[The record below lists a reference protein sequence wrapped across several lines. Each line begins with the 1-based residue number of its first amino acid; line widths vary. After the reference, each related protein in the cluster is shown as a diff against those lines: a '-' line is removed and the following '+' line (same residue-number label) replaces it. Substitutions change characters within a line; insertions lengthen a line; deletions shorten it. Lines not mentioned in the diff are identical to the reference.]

1 MRFDDHFLDELKTR
15 LRPSDVI
22 GKSVKLRRQG
32 REYAGLSPFTKEK
45 SPSFFVN
52 DDKGFY
58 HCFSSGKHGDIISY
72 LQETERLT
80 FTEAVER
87 LAAEAGMALPEPD
100 ARAAQE
106 DKKRAGL
113 GDWMELAS
121 AWFESELRRPVGQAA
136 RDYLARRA
144 LPEDQWSRFR
154 IGFSPNNRTGL
165 KDYLIA
171 KGAKPAEL
179 VDAGL
184 LIAPE
189 DGGAPYDRFRDRII
203 FPITD
208 TRGRVVSFGGRAMDP
223 AARAKYLNGPETT
236 LFHKGRLLYG
246 LYEARKLLH
255 AAQAAAPTEQT
266 PMLVVEGYMD
276 VIACQRAGLPA
287 VAPMGTAMTEEQMEV
302 LWRLHPEPT
311 LSFDGD
317 KAGQRAAARAIDRAL
332 PLLKPGRSFKFSI
345 VTGGKDPDDVLR
357 EQGAAAL
364 KSQLT
369 QTTPFV
375 EALFNRERDLEPLD
389 TPERKAGLKQRLR
402 AAAGTIADKDLAAA
416 YRDDLYAKLDA
427 LFPKPAFGGG
437 QEGGQ
442 RNAPKRGGQSRFFKG
457 NPDTY
462 DAPVNEFVPYS
473 AGSKDPAKVFR
484 NVVPGAKE
492 RALYTL
498 KPFHAAVAI
507 AALDHPAWARPY
519 DEAIERIGFGDPRLA
534 PLATELFDALSE
546 GIGDDTPFRAIL
558 DRKGLGGQVAEV
570 ERVASGIGAPFLDP
584 QMDPHRAK
592 TLWSAC
598 YEALVEIGD
607 SERALDS
614 LRREAVTAG
623 TLSATRD
630 LRTRIGVLE
639 RQISGL
645 EFWEAPATTV
655 KIT

>member
-1 MRFDDHFLDELKTR
+1 VEPVPHR
-15 LRPSDVI
+15 L
-22 GKSVKLRRQG
+22 
-32 REYAGLSPFTKEK
+32 
-45 SPSFFVN
+45 
-52 DDKGFY
+52 
-58 HCFSSGKHGDIISY
+58 
-72 LQETERLT
+72 
-80 FTEAVER
+80 
-87 LAAEAGMALPEPD
+87 LAQQPH
-100 ARAAQE
+100 
-106 DKKRAGL
+106 
-113 GDWMELAS
+113 
-121 AWFESELRRPVGQAA
+121 
-136 RDYLARRA
+136 
-144 LPEDQWSRFR
+144 
-154 IGFSPNNRTGL
+154 GL

-332 PLLKPGRSFKFSI
+332 PLLKPGRSFKFSM
-345 VTGGKDPDDVLR
+345 VVGGKDPDDVLR

-375 EALFNRERDLEPLD
+375 EALFARERDLEPLD

-437 QEGGQ
+437 GSSGSNGSWGDGGG
-442 RNAPKRGGQSRFFKG
+442 RP
-457 NPDTY
+457 
-462 DAPVNEFVPYS
+462 FVPR
-473 AGSKDPAKVFR
+473 GQWKGGRDRGPPDPGIRGVA
-484 NVVPGAKE
+484 
-492 RALYTL
+492 RAEIGTRLN
-498 KPFHAAVAI
+498 PFHAAVAV
-507 AALDHPAWARPY
+507 AALRHPAWARPY

-534 PLATELFDALSE
+534 PLAVELFEALADEIS
-546 GIGDDTPFRAIL
+546 DDVPFRDIL
-558 DRKGLGGQVAEV
+558 TRKGLGPQLAEA
-570 ERVASGIGAPFLDP
+570 ERVASAIPAPFLDEK
-584 QMDPHRAK
+584 MDAHRARA
-592 TLWSAC
+592 LWSRLLRGPGRDRRQRTRPGGPAPRGRHRRHPGRH
-598 YEALVEIGD
+598 ARPAHAD
-607 SERALDS
+607 RRAGAPDQRAGVLGSAADRRWRS
-614 LRREAVTAG
+614 PYPSSQHEFRFPGEGRGPDPSGAFGSDRANGRRQLAVARGFDLGPGLRRGDGVIGLASRRDRPTRGFALRSPAASTPASIPSCG
-623 TLSATRD
+623 AQGSAQLR
-630 LRTRIGVLE
+630 LRRPRTRQE
-639 RQISGL
+639 SCSRTS
-645 EFWEAPATTV
+645 P
-655 KIT
+655 

>member
-113 GDWMELAS
+113 TDWMELAA

-144 LPEDQWSRFR
+144 LPEDQWGRFR
-154 IGFSPNNRTGL
+154 LGFSPAGRTAL

-179 VDAGL
+179 VEAGL

-223 AARAKYLNGPETT
+223 AARAKYLNGPETA

-255 AAQAAAPTEQT
+255 AAQAAAPPSQGAEQT
-266 PMLVVEGYMD
+266 PLMVVEGYMD

-317 KAGQRAAARAIDRAL
+317 KAGQRAASRAIDRAL
-332 PLLKPGRSFKFSI
+332 PLLKPGRSFRFSM

-364 KSQLT
+364 KSQMT
-369 QTTPFV
+369 QTTTFV
-375 EALFNRERDLEPLD
+375 EALFARERDLEPLD
-389 TPERKAGLKQRLR
+389 TPERKAGFKQRLR
-402 AAAGTIADKDLAAA
+402 AAASTIADKDLAAA
-416 YRDDLYAKLDA
+416 YRDDLYVRLDA

-437 QEGGQ
+437 QNGAGDG
-442 RNAPKRGGQSRFFKG
+442 RPWTPRGPWKG
-457 NPDTY
+457 RDRGPPD
-462 DAPVNEFVPYS
+462 
-473 AGSKDPAKVFR
+473 
-484 NVVPGAKE
+484 PGIRGVA
-492 RALYTL
+492 RAEIGRRLN
-498 KPFHAAVAI
+498 PFHAAVAV

-519 DEAIERIGFGDPRLA
+519 DEALERIGFGDPRLA
-534 PLATELFDALSE
+534 PLAVELFHALSDE
-546 GIGDDTPFRAIL
+546 IGDDVPLRDIL
-558 DRKGLGGQVAEV
+558 TRKGLGGQIAEA
-570 ERVASGIGAPFLDP
+570 ERVAAAVGAPFLDP
-584 QMDPHRAK
+584 KTDAHRARA
-592 TLWSAC
+592 LWTAC

-607 SERALDS
+607 SERALAA
-614 LRREAVTAG
+614 LRHEPVTAG
-623 TLSATRD
+623 TLTATRD

-645 EFWEAPATTV
+645 EFWQAAAT
-655 KIT
+655 

>member
-113 GDWMELAS
+113 TDWMELAA

-144 LPEDQWSRFR
+144 LPEDQWSHFR
-154 IGFSPNNRTGL
+154 LGFSPAGRTAL

-179 VDAGL
+179 VEAGL

-255 AAQAAAPTEQT
+255 AAQAAAPTEST
-266 PMLVVEGYMD
+266 PLMVVEGYMD

-317 KAGQRAAARAIDRAL
+317 KAGQRAASRAIDRAL
-332 PLLKPGRSFKFSI
+332 PLLKPGRSFRFSM
-345 VTGGKDPDDVLR
+345 VTGGKDADDVLR

-364 KSQLT
+364 KSQMT
-369 QTTPFV
+369 QTTAFV
-375 EALFNRERDLEPLD
+375 EALFARERDLEPLD
-389 TPERKAGLKQRLR
+389 TPERKAGFKQRLR
-402 AAAGTIADKDLAAA
+402 AAAATIADKDLAAA
-416 YRDDLYAKLDA
+416 YRDDLYARLDA

-437 QEGGQ
+437 QNGSGEG
-442 RNAPKRGGQSRFFKG
+442 RPWTPRGPWKG
-457 NPDTY
+457 RDRGPPD
-462 DAPVNEFVPYS
+462 
-473 AGSKDPAKVFR
+473 
-484 NVVPGAKE
+484 PGIRGVA
-492 RALYTL
+492 RAEIGRRLN
-498 KPFHAAVAI
+498 PFHAAVAI
-507 AALDHPAWARPY
+507 AALDHPAWARSY
-519 DEAIERIGFGDPRLA
+519 DEALERIGFGDPRLA
-534 PLATELFDALSE
+534 PLAVELFHALSDE
-546 GIGDDTPFRAIL
+546 IGDDVPLRDIL
-558 DRKGLGGQVAEV
+558 TRKGLGGQIAEA
-570 ERVASGIGAPFLDP
+570 ERVAAAVGAPFLDP
-584 QMDPHRAK
+584 KTDAHRARA
-592 TLWSAC
+592 LWAAC

-607 SERALDS
+607 SERALES
-614 LRREAVTAG
+614 LRREPVTAG
-623 TLSATRD
+623 TLTAVRD

-645 EFWEAPATTV
+645 EFWEPAAT
-655 KIT
+655 

>member
-1 MRFDDHFLDELKTR
+1 MRFDDHFLDELKQR

-22 GKSVKLRRQG
+22 GKTVKLRRQG

-113 GDWMELAS
+113 SDWMELAA
-121 AWFESELRRPVGQAA
+121 AWFEGELRRPVGQAA
-136 RDYLARRA
+136 RDYLKRRA

-154 IGFSPNNRTGL
+154 IGFSPNGRTAL

-189 DGGAPYDRFRDRII
+189 DGGQPYDRFRDRII

-208 TRGRVVSFGGRAMDP
+208 TRGKVVSFGGRAMDP

-317 KAGQRAAARAIDRAL
+317 KAGQRAASRAIDRAL

-345 VTGGKDPDDVLR
+345 VVGGKDPDDVLR

-375 EALFNRERDLEPLD
+375 EALFARERDLEPLD
-389 TPERKAGLKQRLR
+389 TPERKAGFKQRLR
-402 AAAGTIADKDLAAA
+402 AAAGAIADKDLSAA
-416 YRDDLYAKLDA
+416 YRDDLYARLDA
-427 LFPKPAFGGG
+427 LFPKPNAGGGQGGGFGGG
-437 QEGGQ
+437 FGDGGG
-442 RNAPKRGGQSRFFKG
+442 RP
-457 NPDTY
+457 
-462 DAPVNEFVPYS
+462 FVPR
-473 AGSKDPAKVFR
+473 GQWKGGRDRGPPDPGIRGVA
-484 NVVPGAKE
+484 
-492 RALYTL
+492 RAEITTRL

-507 AALDHPAWARPY
+507 AALRHPAWARPY
-519 DEAIERIGFGDPRLA
+519 DEAIERVGFGDPRLST
-534 PLATELFDALSE
+534 LAHELFEALADD
-546 GIGDDTPFRAIL
+546 IGDDAPFRAIL
-558 DRKGLGGQVAEV
+558 ERKGLGDHVAEV
-570 ERVASGIGAPFLDP
+570 ERVASAITAPFLDP
-584 QMDPHRAK
+584 KMEVHQAK
-592 TLWSAC
+592 ALWSAC

-607 SERALDS
+607 SERALEA

-623 TLSATRD
+623 TLAATRD
-630 LRTRIGVLE
+630 LRTRIGALE

-645 EFWEAPATTV
+645 EFWQAAS
-655 KIT
+655 

>member
-106 DKKRAGL
+106 DKKRSTL
-113 GDWMELAS
+113 TDWMETAA

-154 IGFSPNNRTGL
+154 IGFSPNGRTAL

-189 DGGAPYDRFRDRII
+189 DGGQPYDRFRDRII

-345 VTGGKDPDDVLR
+345 VVGGKDPDDVLR
-357 EQGAAAL
+357 EQGPAAL

-375 EALFNRERDLEPLD
+375 EALFARERDLEPLD

-427 LFPKPAFGGG
+427 LFPKP
-437 QEGGQ
+437 
-442 RNAPKRGGQSRFFKG
+442 
-457 NPDTY
+457 
-462 DAPVNEFVPYS
+462 
-473 AGSKDPAKVFR
+473 
-484 NVVPGAKE
+484 
-492 RALYTL
+492 
-498 KPFHAAVAI
+498 
-507 AALDHPAWARPY
+507 
-519 DEAIERIGFGDPRLA
+519 RL
-534 PLATELFDALSE
+534 
-546 GIGDDTPFRAIL
+546 R
-558 DRKGLGGQVAEV
+558 R
-570 ERVASGIGAPFLDP
+570 RGAP
-584 QMDPHRAK
+584 M
-592 TLWSAC
+592 T
-598 YEALVEIGD
+598 
-607 SERALDS
+607 
-614 LRREAVTAG
+614 AVTAADG
-623 TLSATRD
+623 RSCRAASGRADATGARPIRASGAWPGRD
-630 LRTRIGVLE
+630 HHAAEPVPRRRG
-639 RQISGL
+639 RGRPAPPGL
-645 EFWEAPATTV
+645 GAAL
-655 KIT
+655 

>member
-154 IGFSPNNRTGL
+154 IGFSPNNRTAL

-375 EALFNRERDLEPLD
+375 EALFTRERDLEPLD

-437 QEGGQ
+437 QGGFGD
-442 RNAPKRGGQSRFFKG
+442 GGGR
-457 NPDTY
+457 P
-462 DAPVNEFVPYS
+462 FVPR
-473 AGSKDPAKVFR
+473 GQWKGGRDRGPPDPGIRGVA
-484 NVVPGAKE
+484 
-492 RALYTL
+492 RAEITTRLN
-498 KPFHAAVAI
+498 PFHAAVAV
-507 AALDHPAWARPY
+507 AALRHPAWVRPY

-534 PLATELFDALSE
+534 PLAVELFEALADEIS
-546 GIGDDTPFRAIL
+546 DDVPFRDIL
-558 DRKGLGGQVAEV
+558 TRKGLGPQLAEA
-570 ERVASGIGAPFLDP
+570 ERVASGIGAPFLDEKTDV
-584 QMDPHRAK
+584 QRARA
-592 TLWSAC
+592 LWSAC
-598 YEALVEIGD
+598 YEALVEIAD
-607 SERALDS
+607 SERALAA

-623 TLSATRD
+623 TLAATRD

-645 EFWEAPATTV
+645 EFWEAPPTSVA
-655 KIT
+655 IT

>member
-87 LAAEAGMALPEPD
+87 LAAEAGMVLPEPD

-106 DKKRAGL
+106 DKKRSTL
-113 GDWMELAS
+113 TDWMELAA

-154 IGFSPNNRTGL
+154 IGFSPNGRTAL

-189 DGGAPYDRFRDRII
+189 DGGQPYDRFRDRII

-266 PMLVVEGYMD
+266 PLLVVEGYMD
-276 VIACQRAGLPA
+276 VVACQRAGLPA

-427 LFPKPAFGGG
+427 LFPKPNSGG
-437 QEGGQ
+437 QGGF
-442 RNAPKRGGQSRFFKG
+442 NGSWGDSGGR
-457 NPDTY
+457 P
-462 DAPVNEFVPYS
+462 FVPR
-473 AGSKDPAKVFR
+473 GQWKGGRDRGPPDPGIRGIA
-484 NVVPGAKE
+484 
-492 RALYTL
+492 RAEIGGRLN
-498 KPFHAAVAI
+498 PFHAAVAV

-534 PLATELFDALSE
+534 PLAAELFEALADEIS
-546 GIGDDTPFRAIL
+546 DDVRFRDIL
-558 DRKGLGGQVAEV
+558 TRKGLGPQLAEA
-570 ERVASGIGAPFLDP
+570 ERVAGAIGAPFLDP
-584 QMDPHRAK
+584 KTDPHRARA
-592 TLWSAC
+592 LWAAC

-607 SERALDS
+607 AERALEA

-630 LRTRIGVLE
+630 LRTRIDVLA

-645 EFWEAPATTV
+645 EFWEAPPTTV
-655 KIT
+655 AIT

>member
-87 LAAEAGMALPEPD
+87 LAAEAGMTLPEPD

-113 GDWMELAS
+113 GDWMELAA

-154 IGFSPNNRTGL
+154 IGFSPNSRTGL

-179 VDAGL
+179 IDAGL

-189 DGGAPYDRFRDRII
+189 DGGQPYDRFRDRII

-345 VTGGKDPDDVLR
+345 VVGGKDPDDVLR
-357 EQGAAAL
+357 EQGPAAL

-437 QEGGQ
+437 QDGG
-442 RNAPKRGGQSRFFKG
+442 GGGFGGGR
-457 NPDTY
+457 P
-462 DAPVNEFVPYS
+462 FVPR
-473 AGSKDPAKVFR
+473 GQWKGGRDRGPPDPGIRGVA
-484 NVVPGAKE
+484 
-492 RALYTL
+492 RAEIGTRL

-534 PLATELFDALSE
+534 PLAAELFDALSD
-546 GIGDDTPFRAIL
+546 GIGEETPFRAIL

-570 ERVASGIGAPFLDP
+570 ERVAGAIPVPFLDP
-584 QMDPHRAK
+584 KMDPHRAK
-592 TLWSAC
+592 ALWSAC
-598 YEALVEIGD
+598 YEALVEIAD
-607 SERALDS
+607 SERALES

-623 TLSATRD
+623 TLTATRD

-645 EFWEAPATTV
+645 EFWEAPSTTV
-655 KIT
+655 AIT

>member
-1 MRFDDHFLDELKTR
+1 MRFDDRFLEDLKSR

-58 HCFSSGKHGDIISY
+58 HCFSSGKHGDIISF

-87 LAAEAGMALPEPD
+87 LASEAGMSLPEPD
-100 ARAAQE
+100 PRAAQE
-106 DKKRAGL
+106 DRKRQGL
-113 GDWMELAS
+113 GDWMELAA
-121 AWFESELRRPVGQAA
+121 AWFEAELRRPVGQAA
-136 RDYLARRA
+136 RAYLERRG
-144 LPEDQWSRFR
+144 LPESEWSRFH
-154 IGFSPNNRTGL
+154 IGFAPNNRTGL

-171 KGAKPAEL
+171 KGAQPGDLIE
-179 VDAGL
+179 AGV

-208 TRGRVVSFGGRAMDP
+208 TRGKVVSFGGRAMDP
-223 AARAKYLNGPETT
+223 AARANYLNGPETT

-276 VIACQRAGLPA
+276 VVACQRAGLPA

-332 PLLKPGRSFKFSI
+332 PLLKPGRSFKFSM
-345 VTGGKDPDDVLR
+345 VVGGKDPDDVLR

-364 KSQLT
+364 RSQLT

-402 AAAGTIADKDLAAA
+402 AAAGTIADKDLASA

-427 LFPKPAFGGG
+427 LFPKPGFGGG
-437 QEGGQ
+437 QDGG
-442 RNAPKRGGQSRFFKG
+442 GGSNGSWSGR
-457 NPDTY
+457 P
-462 DAPVNEFVPYS
+462 FVPR
-473 AGSKDPAKVFR
+473 GQWKGGRDRGPPDPGIRGLA
-484 NVVPGAKE
+484 
-492 RALYTL
+492 RAEIGTRL

-534 PLATELFDALSE
+534 PLAAELFDALSE

-570 ERVASGIGAPFLDP
+570 ERVAGAITVPFLY
-584 QMDPHRAK
+584 QKMDPHRAK
-592 TLWSAC
+592 ALWSAC
-598 YEALVEIGD
+598 
-607 SERALDS
+607 
-614 LRREAVTAG
+614 
-623 TLSATRD
+623 
-630 LRTRIGVLE
+630 
-639 RQISGL
+639 
-645 EFWEAPATTV
+645 
-655 KIT
+655 

>member
-87 LAAEAGMALPEPD
+87 LAAEAGMTLPEPD

-106 DKKRAGL
+106 DKKRSTL
-113 GDWMELAS
+113 TDWMELAA

-144 LPEDQWSRFR
+144 LPEDQWGRFR
-154 IGFSPNNRTGL
+154 IGFSPNGRTAL

-171 KGAKPAEL
+171 KGAQPAEL

-189 DGGAPYDRFRDRII
+189 DGGQPYDRFRDRII

-276 VIACQRAGLPA
+276 VVACQRAGLPA

-302 LWRLHPEPT
+302 LWHLHPEPT

-332 PLLKPGRSFKFSI
+332 PLLKPGRSFKFSM

-437 QEGGQ
+437 QDGG
-442 RNAPKRGGQSRFFKG
+442 GGSNGSWGGR
-457 NPDTY
+457 P
-462 DAPVNEFVPYS
+462 FVPR
-473 AGSKDPAKVFR
+473 GQWKGGRDRGPPDPGIRGLA
-484 NVVPGAKE
+484 
-492 RALYTL
+492 RAEISTRL

-534 PLATELFDALSE
+534 PLAAELFDALSD

-570 ERVASGIGAPFLDP
+570 ERVAGAITVPFLDP
-584 QMDPHRAK
+584 KMDPHRAK
-592 TLWSAC
+592 ALWSAC
-598 YEALVEIGD
+598 YEALIEIGD
-607 SERALDS
+607 GERALES

-623 TLSATRD
+623 TLMAVRD

-655 KIT
+655 PIT

>member
-58 HCFSSGKHGDIISY
+58 HCFSSGKHGDIISF

-113 GDWMELAS
+113 SDWMELA
-121 AWFESELRRPVGQAA
+121 AGWFESELRRPVGQTA

-144 LPEDQWSRFR
+144 LPEDQWGRFR
-154 IGFSPNNRTGL
+154 LGFSPNSRTAL

-171 KGAKPAEL
+171 KGALPAEL
-179 VDAGL
+179 VEAGL

-266 PMLVVEGYMD
+266 PLMVVEGYMD

-317 KAGQRAAARAIDRAL
+317 KAGQRAASRAIDRAL
-332 PLLKPGRSFKFSI
+332 PLLKPGRSFRFSM

-364 KSQLT
+364 KSQMSA
-369 QTTPFV
+369 TTPFV
-375 EALFNRERDLEPLD
+375 EALFSRERDLEPLD
-389 TPERKAGLKQRLR
+389 TPERKAGFKQRLR

-416 YRDDLYAKLDA
+416 YRDDLYARLDA
-427 LFPKPAFGGG
+427 LFPKPAYGGG
-437 QEGGQ
+437 GSNGPNGSWGDGGG
-442 RNAPKRGGQSRFFKG
+442 RP
-457 NPDTY
+457 
-462 DAPVNEFVPYS
+462 FVPR
-473 AGSKDPAKVFR
+473 GQWKGGKDRGPPD
-484 NVVPGAKE
+484 PGIRGIA
-492 RALYTL
+492 RAEIGGRL

-534 PLATELFDALSE
+534 PLAAELFDALSDE
-546 GIGDDTPFRAIL
+546 ISDDTPFRAIL

-570 ERVASGIGAPFLDP
+570 ERVAHAITAPFLDP
-584 QMDPHRAK
+584 KMDPHRAK
-592 TLWSAC
+592 ALWSAC

-607 SERALDS
+607 SERALAS
-614 LRREAVTAG
+614 LRREPVTAG
-623 TLSATRD
+623 TLTATRD

-645 EFWEAPATTV
+645 EFWEAAATTAA
-655 KIT
+655 IS

>member
-1 MRFDDHFLDELKTR
+1 MRFDDHFLDELKNR
-15 LRPSDVI
+15 LRPSDVV
-22 GKSVKLRRQG
+22 GKTVKLRRQG

-58 HCFSSGKHGDIISY
+58 HCFSSGKHGDIISF

-106 DKKRAGL
+106 DRKRSTL
-113 GDWMELAS
+113 TDWMDLAA

-136 RDYLARRA
+136 RDYLVRRA

-154 IGFSPNNRTGL
+154 LGFSPSGRTAL

-171 KGAKPAEL
+171 KGASPGEL
-179 VDAGL
+179 VEAGL

-255 AAQAAAPTEQT
+255 AAQAAAPASQGAEQT
-266 PMLVVEGYMD
+266 PLMVVEGYMD

-317 KAGQRAAARAIDRAL
+317 KAGQRAASRAIDRAL
-332 PLLKPGRSFKFSI
+332 PLLKPGRSFKFSM

-364 KSQLT
+364 KSQMSA
-369 QTTPFV
+369 TTPFV
-375 EALFNRERDLEPLD
+375 VALFDRERDLEPLD
-389 TPERKAGLKQRLR
+389 TPERKAGFKQRLR

-416 YRDDLYAKLDA
+416 YRDDLYARLDA
-427 LFPKPAFGGG
+427 LFPKPAYGGG
-437 QEGGQ
+437 AQGVGESRPWTPRAQWKGG
-442 RNAPKRGGQSRFFKG
+442 KDRGP
-457 NPDTY
+457 PD
-462 DAPVNEFVPYS
+462 
-473 AGSKDPAKVFR
+473 
-484 NVVPGAKE
+484 PGIRGVA
-492 RALYTL
+492 RAEIGTRL

-507 AALDHPAWARPY
+507 AALDHPAWARSY

-534 PLATELFDALSE
+534 RLAAELFDALS
-546 GIGDDTPFRAIL
+546 DDISDDVPFRDIL
-558 DRKGLGGQVAEV
+558 TRKGLGGQLAEV
-570 ERVASGIGAPFLDP
+570 ERVAAAVSAPFLDP
-584 QMDPHRAK
+584 KMEPHRAK
-592 TLWSAC
+592 ALWSAC

-607 SERALDS
+607 SERALES
-614 LRREAVTAG
+614 LRREAVTAE
-623 TLSATRD
+623 TLTATRD
-630 LRTRIGVLE
+630 LRVRIGVLE

-645 EFWEAPATTV
+645 EFWEAPVTV
-655 KIT
+655 LPIT

>member
-1 MRFDDHFLDELKTR
+1 MRFDDHFLDELKNR

-58 HCFSSGKHGDIISY
+58 HCFSSGKHGDIISF

-106 DKKRAGL
+106 DKKRATL
-113 GDWMELAS
+113 TDWMDLAA

-136 RDYLARRA
+136 RDYLVRRA
-144 LPEDQWSRFR
+144 LPQDQWSPFR
-154 IGFSPNNRTGL
+154 LGFSPSGRTAL

-171 KGAKPAEL
+171 KGASPGEL
-179 VDAGL
+179 VEAGL

-255 AAQAAAPTEQT
+255 AAQAAAGPEKGVEQT
-266 PMLVVEGYMD
+266 PLMVVEGYMD

-317 KAGQRAAARAIDRAL
+317 KAGQRAASRAIDRAL
-332 PLLKPGRSFKFSI
+332 PLLKPGRSFKFSM

-364 KSQLT
+364 KSQMT
-369 QTTPFV
+369 ATTPFV
-375 EALFNRERDLEPLD
+375 QALFDRERDLEPLD
-389 TPERKAGLKQRLR
+389 TPERKAGFKQRLR

-416 YRDDLYAKLDA
+416 YRDDLYARLDA
-427 LFPKPAFGGG
+427 LFPKPSYGGG
-437 QEGGQ
+437 QSGGGEGRPWVPRAQWKGG
-442 RNAPKRGGQSRFFKG
+442 RDRAPPDPGIRGV
-457 NPDTY
+457 
-462 DAPVNEFVPYS
+462 A
-473 AGSKDPAKVFR
+473 
-484 NVVPGAKE
+484 
-492 RALYTL
+492 RAEIGTRL

-507 AALDHPAWARPY
+507 AALDHPAWARSY

-534 PLATELFDALSE
+534 PLAAELFDALS
-546 GIGDDTPFRAIL
+546 DDISDDVAFRDIL
-558 DRKGLGGQVAEV
+558 TRKGLGEQVAEV
-570 ERVASGIGAPFLDP
+570 ERVAAAISAPFLDP
-584 QMDPHRAK
+584 KMEPHRARA
-592 TLWSAC
+592 LWSAC

-607 SERALDS
+607 SERALGS
-614 LRREAVTAG
+614 LRREAVTAE
-623 TLSATRD
+623 TLTATRD
-630 LRTRIGVLE
+630 LRVRIGVLE
-639 RQISGL
+639 RRISGL
-645 EFWEAPATTV
+645 EFWEAPVTV
-655 KIT
+655 LPIT

>member
-1 MRFDDHFLDELKTR
+1 MRFDDHFLDELKNR
-15 LRPSDVI
+15 LRPSDVV
-22 GKSVKLRRQG
+22 GKTVKLRRQG

-58 HCFSSGKHGDIISY
+58 HCFSSGKHGDIISF

-106 DKKRAGL
+106 DRKRSTL
-113 GDWMELAS
+113 TDWMDLAT

-136 RDYLARRA
+136 RDYLVRRA

-154 IGFSPNNRTGL
+154 LGFSPNGRTAL

-171 KGAKPAEL
+171 KGASPGEL
-179 VDAGL
+179 VEAGL

-255 AAQAAAPTEQT
+255 AAQAAAPPDKGAEQT
-266 PMLVVEGYMD
+266 PLMVVEGYMD

-317 KAGQRAAARAIDRAL
+317 KAGQRAASRAIDRAL
-332 PLLKPGRSFKFSI
+332 PLLKPGRSFKFSM

-364 KSQLT
+364 KSQMT
-369 QTTPFV
+369 ATTPFV
-375 EALFNRERDLEPLD
+375 QALFDRERDLEPLD
-389 TPERKAGLKQRLR
+389 TPERKAGFKQRLR

-416 YRDDLYAKLDA
+416 YRDDLYARLDA
-427 LFPKPAFGGG
+427 LFPKPTHGGG
-437 QEGGQ
+437 QNGGGES
-442 RNAPKRGGQSRFFKG
+442 RPWTPRAPWKGGKDRGP
-457 NPDTY
+457 PD
-462 DAPVNEFVPYS
+462 
-473 AGSKDPAKVFR
+473 
-484 NVVPGAKE
+484 PGIRGLA
-492 RALYTL
+492 RAEIGTRL

-507 AALDHPAWARPY
+507 AALDHPAWARSY

-534 PLATELFDALSE
+534 PLAAELFDALS
-546 GIGDDTPFRAIL
+546 DDISDDVPFRDIL
-558 DRKGLGGQVAEV
+558 TRKGLGAQLAEV
-570 ERVASGIGAPFLDP
+570 ERVAAAVSAPFLDP
-584 QMDPHRAK
+584 KMEPHRAK
-592 TLWSAC
+592 ALWSAC
-598 YEALVEIGD
+598 YEALIEIGD

-614 LRREAVTAG
+614 LRREAVTAE
-623 TLSATRD
+623 TLTATRD
-630 LRTRIGVLE
+630 LRVRIGVLE
-639 RQISGL
+639 RRISGL
-645 EFWEAPATTV
+645 EFWEAPVTV
-655 KIT
+655 LPIS